1 MLSREKKAIGGKLA
15 SKLIKVLKPA
25 QKKKLLDVAEELEFV
40 DSPEGRT
47 AAQFKQDFKDFAEEK
62 TPLMKQ
68 LSKDYDPETEMLD
81 MVDDYFM
88 GLKQSNN
95 GEVIKSFKPL
105 ERLEQKSKSTTAPV
119 KKRSPVNAA
128 QNLESFDSVDDI
140 ENYMDS
146 LSTKDLEKFKNSLS
160 EDDFAALE
168 SFLPRSTL
176 NRREQKSLGGKLAK
190 PLLKRV
196 AKFFPDAEEKE
207 IKTTLKKI
215 NTELEAAS
223 QTMKKEDAIIKV
235 AEDNGVTP
243 GAVRDMAKVE
253 ARKRGGGK
261 SDNTLERIVQI
272 GRAAFTKPTA
282 GQSLLEGVGDQ
293 TRAANV
299 LAGKTALVGTGV
311 GSLLG
316 AGAMKAWD
324 SQNDS
329 APTKK
334 ESTAFE
340 KAFSKAHNA
349 GKKTFKFEGKEYTTD
364 VRKGKAEGG
373 EISDEDSFRMMYNSY
388 KQEMEAAESP
398 EEQKRIQQ
406 NFQKQTQNVDQEVK
420 MNVFK
425 EKERSTKAKG
435 GASRGVDSEW
445 PKEGRDYHTIND
457 QWYWEGEKI
466 PMSQIRAQARRN
478 MPKPPTGKRPKEEE
492 EKEKERSTKAEGGSL
507 LVPPEMGMEEEMP
520 VDTFTPEEQ
529 AMAEESQVP
538 DDQMEDDYMSFVLDE
553 SLDETEQQ
561 YLMGALES
569 DSRLSEIFDKVIMTA
584 SEFSGAGEVEGP
596 GTGVSDSIPAR
607 LSDGEFVITE
617 EATSEIGADN
627 LQTMMDDAERKASGG
642 KVGYAEGGLLSNPY
656 GMPNQQMEEEEN
668 RIEQSMLGANQMPS
682 LMGGRR

>member
-1 MLSREKKAIGGKLA
+1 MLSREKKAIGGQLA

-62 TPLMKQ
+62 TPLMEQ

-119 KKRSPVNAA
+119 KKISPVNAA
-128 QNLESFDSVDDI
+128 QNLESFDGVDDI

-146 LSTKDLEKFKNSLS
+146 LSTKDLEKFKDSLS

-398 EEQKRIQQ
+398 EQQERIQQ

-425 EKERSTKAKG
+425 EQDRT
-435 GASRGVDSEW
+435 
-445 PKEGRDYHTIND
+445 
-457 QWYWEGEKI
+457 
-466 PMSQIRAQARRN
+466 M
-478 MPKPPTGKRPKEEE
+478 
-492 EKEKERSTKAEGGSL
+492 KAEGGSL

-538 DDQMEDDYMSFVLDE
+538 DDQMEDDYMGFVLDE

-656 GMPNQQMEEEEN
+656 GMPNKQMEEEEN

>member
-1 MLSREKKAIGGKLA
+1 MPKSMLSREKKAIGGQLA

-62 TPLMKQ
+62 TPLMEQ

-119 KKRSPVNAA
+119 KKISPVNAA
-128 QNLESFDSVDDI
+128 QNLESFDGVDDI

-146 LSTKDLEKFKNSLS
+146 LSTKDLEKFKDSLS

-398 EEQKRIQQ
+398 EQQERIQQ

-420 MNVFK
+420 MSVFK
-425 EKERSTKAKG
+425 EQDRT
-435 GASRGVDSEW
+435 
-445 PKEGRDYHTIND
+445 
-457 QWYWEGEKI
+457 
-466 PMSQIRAQARRN
+466 M
-478 MPKPPTGKRPKEEE
+478 
-492 EKEKERSTKAEGGSL
+492 KAEGGSL

-538 DDQMEDDYMSFVLDE
+538 DDQMEDDYMGFVLDE

-656 GMPNQQMEEEEN
+656 GMPNKQMEEEEN

>member
-1 MLSREKKAIGGKLA
+1 MLSREKKAIGGQLA

-62 TPLMKQ
+62 TPLMEQ

-119 KKRSPVNAA
+119 KKISPVNAA
-128 QNLESFDSVDDI
+128 QNLESFDGVDDI

-146 LSTKDLEKFKNSLS
+146 LSTKDLEKFKDSLS

-398 EEQKRIQQ
+398 EQQERIQQ

-420 MNVFK
+420 MSVFK
-425 EKERSTKAKG
+425 EQDRT
-435 GASRGVDSEW
+435 
-445 PKEGRDYHTIND
+445 
-457 QWYWEGEKI
+457 
-466 PMSQIRAQARRN
+466 M
-478 MPKPPTGKRPKEEE
+478 
-492 EKEKERSTKAEGGSL
+492 KAEGGSL

-538 DDQMEDDYMSFVLDE
+538 DDQMEDDYMGFVLDE

-642 KVGYAEGGLLSNPY
+642 MAGFAQGGLLDNPY
-656 GMPNQQMEEEEN
+656 GMPNKQMEEEEN